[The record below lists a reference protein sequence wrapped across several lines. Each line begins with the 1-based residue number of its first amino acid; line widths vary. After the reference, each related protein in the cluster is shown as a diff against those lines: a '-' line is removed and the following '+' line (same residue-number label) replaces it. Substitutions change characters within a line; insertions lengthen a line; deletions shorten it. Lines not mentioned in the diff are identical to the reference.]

1 MRKMNICILVIAL
14 MLMPNMAKAQDFAK
28 YFVDQTLRI
37 DYIFAGNTQ
46 QQMIA
51 VDELNDGMAKS
62 NV

>member
-37 DYIFAGNTQ
+37 DYILQATRNS
-46 QQMIA
+46 
-51 VDELNDGMAKS
+51 K
-62 NV
+62 